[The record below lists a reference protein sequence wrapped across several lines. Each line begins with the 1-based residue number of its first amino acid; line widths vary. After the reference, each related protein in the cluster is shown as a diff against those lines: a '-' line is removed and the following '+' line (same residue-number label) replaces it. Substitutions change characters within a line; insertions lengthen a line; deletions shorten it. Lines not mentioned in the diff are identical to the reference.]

1 MQNLTVQN
9 PAAKTLTL
17 NLKTMPEIMLEI
29 FSLNK
34 IASVTNTVKTAED
47 NSFFIFSDIKK
58 KPADLSAGFFN
69 SGREI

>member
-1 MQNLTVQN
+1 MQNLALQN
-9 PAAKTLTL
+9 PATKTLTL

-34 IASVTNTVKTAED
+34 IASVTNTIKTAEN
-47 NSFFIFSDIKK
+47 NSFFTFSDIKQ
-58 KPADLSAGFFN
+58 KPADPSAGFFS